1 MRIRLYIVLRL
12 FRALTPGWI
21 IPFASLLL
29 ALPVVLSG
37 CAEKTVPKIGEAP
50 PGISCNDV
58 NGEYISLD
66 RLKGNVVVVYFWSS
80 SCCGDRLKQHE
91 SWFDLNR
98 HKGLSMLAVNVG
110 GDENSVRLFARNN
123 GLTFTMLTDEHGLIS
138 RQYGVAG
145 FPTAFIIDRNGVI
158 RKKIAGDMEA
168 AKLFRLVSQL
178 L

>member
-1 MRIRLYIVLRL
+1 MRVRLNIAMKH
-12 FRALTPGWI
+12 FQALATDSI
-21 IPFASLLL
+21 FQLACLLL
-29 ALPVVLSG
+29 ALPVALSG

-50 PGISCNDV
+50 PAISCNDV

-91 SWFDLNR
+91 SWFDLTR
-98 HKGLSMLAVNVG
+98 HKGVSILAVNVG
-110 GDENSVRLFARNN
+110 DDENSVRLFARKN

-145 FPTAFIIDRNGVI
+145 FPTAFVIDRNGVI
-158 RKKIAGDMEA
+158 RKKIVGDTEA
-168 AKLFRLVSQL
+168 ANLLRVVSPL

>member
-1 MRIRLYIVLRL
+1 MRIRLYIVVRL
-12 FRALTPGWI
+12 FKTLIPGSI
-21 IPFASLLL
+21 IPFACLLL
-29 ALPVVLSG
+29 ALSVNLSG
-37 CAEKTVPKIGEAP
+37 CAEKTVPKIGEVP

-58 NGEYISLD
+58 NGEYISLN
-66 RLKGNVVVVYFWSS
+66 RLKGNLVVIYFWSS
-80 SCCGDRLKQHE
+80 SCCSDRLKQHE

-158 RKKIAGDMEA
+158 RKKIVGDMGA
-168 AKLFRLVSQL
+168 AELFRLISPL